1 MEEKHYFPKCEDIEK
16 ASERLKEILGPTPL
30 QLNRYYSTVYD
41 CSVYLKREDLQMVRS
56 YKIRGAYNKIRSLG
70 PKALK
75 HGIVCASAGNHAQGV
90 AFSCDKLKIM
100 GSIYMPV
107 TTPRQKIDAV
117 SMFGKQYVD
126 IVLTGDT
133 FDEANAAAIEYAKK
147 SEKTFIP
154 PFDDEKIIEGQGTI
168 GYELTQ
174 QCDEPLDMVFI
185 PIGGGGLASGVGAY
199 IHEKWPE
206 CKIIGVEPAGAAS
219 MKASLE
225 AGHVVDLDHINKFVD
240 GAAVKK
246 PGELTYAICS
256 DILDEIIP
264 VPEGA
269 VCTTIIEMYNKNAT
283 VVEPAGALSVA
294 ALRFCADRIKGKKVA
309 CIISGSNNDITRMEE
324 IREQS
329 LLYEG
334 LKHYFIVNFPQRAGA
349 ILTFIRDIIGP
360 SDDLVYIQYMKKT
373 NKEEGPALI
382 GIEVTC
388 REDFDALIRRMNANG
403 VSYEYINRNNTLFE
417 MLI

>member
-1 MEEKHYFPKCEDIEK
+1 MEKNVYFPKVQDIEK
-16 ASERLKEILGPTPL
+16 ASERLKEILAPTPL
-30 QLNRYYSTVYD
+30 QLNAHFSNKYGCD
-41 CSVYLKREDLQMVRS
+41 VYLKREDLQMVRS
-56 YKIRGAYNKIRSLG
+56 YKIRGAYNKIRSIQ
-70 PKALK
+70 PEVLK
-75 HGIVCASAGNHAQGV
+75 YGIVCASAGNHAQGV
-90 AFSCDKLKIM
+90 AFSCNKLKIM

-107 TTPRQKIDAV
+107 TTPRQKIEAV
-117 SMFGKQYVD
+117 SMFGKEYVD

-133 FDEANAAAIEYAKK
+133 FDEANEAAIKYAQR
-147 SEKTFIP
+147 SGKTFIP

-168 GYELTQ
+168 GYEITQ
-174 QCDEPLDMVFI
+174 QVDGTLDYIFI

-199 IHEKWPE
+199 LRQKWPG

-225 AGHVVDLDHINKFVD
+225 AGHVVDLEHINKFVD

-246 PGELTYAICS
+246 PGKLTYGVCKEV
-256 DILDEIIP
+256 LDDIIP

-269 VCTTIIEMYNKNAT
+269 VCSTIIEMYNKNAT

-294 ALRFCADRIKGKKVA
+294 ALRICPDMIKGKKVA

-329 LLYEG
+329 LVYEG
-334 LKHYFIVNFPQRAGA
+334 LKHYFIVNFPQKAGA
-349 ILTFIRDIIGP
+349 LLTFIRDIIGP
-360 SDDLVYIQYMKKT
+360 SDNLVYIQYIKKT

-382 GIEVTC
+382 GIEVAAK
-388 REDFDALIRRMNANG
+388 EDYDALIRRMEAHG
-403 VSYEYINRNNTLFE
+403 VSYEYINQNNKLFE